1 MKKLCYFVSIAAM
14 AWAMQA
20 CNNTSRATDDSVD
33 AANEVNDSLSNNE
46 MMADK
51 DDADFAV
58 KAADGGL
65 AEVSAGQLAVKKASN
80 QDVNDFGQM
89 MIDDHS
95 KANEELKALA
105 SQKGITLPTA
115 TSDEKTNDLQKL
127 SEKTGADFD
136 KAFMDQMVK
145 DHKKT
150 IDLFEK
156 AEKNAKDADIR
167 AFAQK
172 TLPTLRSHLDRAQ
185 QLQDQ
190 LK

>member
-1 MKKLCYFVSIAAM
+1 
-14 AWAMQA
+14 
-20 CNNTSRATDDSVD
+20 D

-65 AEVSAGQLAVKKASN
+65 AEVSAGQLAVKNASN